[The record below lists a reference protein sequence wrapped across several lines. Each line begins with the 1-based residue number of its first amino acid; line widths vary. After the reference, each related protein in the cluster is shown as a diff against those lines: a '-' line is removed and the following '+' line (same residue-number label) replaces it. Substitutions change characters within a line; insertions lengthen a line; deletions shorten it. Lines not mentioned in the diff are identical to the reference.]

1 MAVLIITNEQD
12 LGADYVVLE
21 MERRGVPVLRCNA
34 ERLPTWR
41 VSLRPGHDWELH
53 DPHGRTARS
62 GETSGVWWR
71 RPERPVFAANLSPG
85 EQQAL
90 VDQWQAFAEGL
101 ASVYGPVW
109 VSPPAAIAAAEDKA
123 AQLTA
128 ARRVGFAIPETLWT
142 NDIVQARELVSSGA
156 AVVKTVTAAH
166 WEEKEEAAF
175 VFAHEVEPGDLPG
188 DDDGFAVAPAAFQQ
202 RIAPKR
208 DVRVTVVGASV
219 LAAETTTGELD
230 WRREPATPWRPHEL
244 PRETSDRCA
253 RLVQALGLRFGGID
267 LALDQTGTYW
277 FLEINPNGE
286 WGWQQRCGLPI
297 ASALADLLTDAGE

>member
-21 MERRGVPVLRCNA
+21 MERRGVPGLRCNA

-175 VFAHEVEPGDLPG
+175 VFAHEVEPRRPTRRRRWLRSRACRFPATHRAQARRPRHRRRRQRSRCG
-188 DDDGFAVAPAAFQQ
+188 DDHRRTRLAPRA
-202 RIAPKR
+202 
-208 DVRVTVVGASV
+208 GNS
-219 LAAETTTGELD
+219 LET
-230 WRREPATPWRPHEL
+230 A
-244 PRETSDRCA
+244 
-253 RLVQALGLRFGGID
+253 
-267 LALDQTGTYW
+267 
-277 FLEINPNGE
+277 
-286 WGWQQRCGLPI
+286 
-297 ASALADLLTDAGE
+297 